1 MNSNE
6 SARLLFQVGAAV
18 YVVLGGAHLLVISV
32 DMVRP
37 RFLTPRHDEVRQAMR
52 DTGLAL
58 TDRMSMWRAWLGFNA
73 SHGLGVLFFGLV
85 LFLIA
90 AQDFDLVLT
99 LRFLMPLAVS
109 ISVALTLLSIRFW
122 FYAPTIGCAIA
133 TACFAVSFALI

>member
-1 MNSNE
+1 MASDE
-6 SARLLFQVGAAV
+6 IARLLFQVGAAV
-18 YVVLGGAHLLVISV
+18 YVALGGVHLLVTTV

-37 RFLTPRHDEVRQAMR
+37 RFLTPRDDEVRQAMR
-52 DTGLAL
+52 GSGLAL

-85 LFLIA
+85 LLLIA

-109 ISVALTLLSIRFW
+109 MSVVYTLLAIRFW
-122 FYAPTIGCAIA
+122 FYAPAVA
-133 TACFAVSFALI
+133 SALAMACFTVSFAMI